1 MDVAEAHFSAA
12 KYLFDRIE
20 INETS
25 EMYTAEPAFEICNI
39 GTGYGK
45 SVNEMIEIVKTIT
58 EKEIPYEVVD
68 RRP

>member
-39 GTGYGK
+39 GT
-45 SVNEMIEIVKTIT
+45 
-58 EKEIPYEVVD
+58 
-68 RRP
+68 